1 VTGAAG
7 LLSGVTAQPLA
18 VALAATAALSFAVA
32 NVVQQRVAAR
42 LASAAAFD
50 VAVLARLGRQR
61 LWLAGLVMVI
71 GSFALQAVALG
82 RGRLVVIEP
91 VLASSLLFALVL
103 AARAERRRM
112 RPGEWAAA
120 VATFAGLATF
130 LVAAQ
135 PSGGEPIAAAGPLGL
150 AALAAVA
157 LAALCARLAA
167 RVTSARR
174 ALVLGLGGGVG
185 AGVTDAL
192 TKSVAGLAGAHRF
205 GVFADPRLYL
215 LAVIGVLT
223 YTMQQ
228 NGYRA
233 AGLAAFLP
241 TFAVLEPV
249 VGSLLGL
256 LIYHERLGG
265 GPGRIALEVLAG
277 LAATWGIAR
286 LAGVTAITPAP
297 VRWRAEPLVPAAQAV
312 PAAPAVQAAP
322 TADEA

>member
-1 VTGAAG
+1 MTGTAG
-7 LLSGVTAQPLA
+7 LVSGVTAQPVA
-18 VALAATAALSFAVA
+18 VALAAAAALSFAVA
-32 NVVQQRVAAR
+32 NVLQQRVAYR
-42 LASAAAFD
+42 LASGTAFD
-50 VAVLARLGRQR
+50 VAVLARLGRQP
-61 LWLAGLVMVI
+61 LWLLGLGMVI

-82 RGRLVVIEP
+82 SGRLVVIEP

-120 VATFAGLATF
+120 IATFAGLGTF

-135 PSGGEPIAAAGPLGL
+135 PSGGDSVAGALPLGL

-157 LAALCARLAA
+157 LAAACARFAA

-192 TKSVAGLAGAHRF
+192 TKSVAGLAGARQLE
-205 GVFADPRLYL
+205 VFADARLYL
-215 LAVIGVLT
+215 LIVIGVLT

-241 TFAVLEPV
+241 TFAVLEPI

-265 GPGRIALEVLAG
+265 GSARIALEVLAG

-286 LAGVTAITPAP
+286 LARATAAPPAP
-297 VRWRAEPLVPAAQAV
+297 VQWPAEPVGAAALAPAAQAA
-312 PAAPAVQAAP
+312 PAAE
-322 TADEA
+322 EA

>member
-1 VTGAAG
+1 
-7 LLSGVTAQPLA
+7 
-18 VALAATAALSFAVA
+18 
-32 NVVQQRVAAR
+32 
-42 LASAAAFD
+42 
-50 VAVLARLGRQR
+50 LARLGRQP
-61 LWLAGLVMVI
+61 LWVLGLGMVI
-71 GSFALQAVALG
+71 GSFGLQAVALG
-82 RGRLVVIEP
+82 SGRLVVIEP
-91 VLASSLLFALVL
+91 VLASSLLFALVI

-112 RPGEWAAA
+112 RPGELAAA

-135 PSGGEPIAAAGPLGL
+135 PSGGQPVAGTGALGL
-150 AALAAVA
+150 AAFAAVA
-157 LAALCARLAA
+157 LAAVSARLAA
-167 RVTSARR
+167 RVTSTRR

-192 TKSVAGLAGAHRF
+192 TKSVAALAGSHKL
-205 GVFADPRLYL
+205 GVFGDTRLYL
-215 LAVIGVLT
+215 LIVIGVLT

-241 TFAVLEPV
+241 TFAVLEPI

-265 GPGRIALEVLAG
+265 GPSRLAIEVLAG

-286 LAGVTAITPAP
+286 LAGVTAMPVGWPAEPVAAVAP
-297 VRWRAEPLVPAAQAV
+297 VAQVAPAAQA
-312 PAAPAVQAAP
+312 APATEDA
-322 TADEA
+322 